1 MEDEKLM
8 GYSSDASENI
18 DWSHVSSSTT
28 GTGGAIQLMNHQ
40 IAPGINTY
48 LYGGSVV
55 YPGEPGAMRVTE
67 RTTQEILNEIS
78 SLKYS
83 LKIIADRILEIETTE
98 LGIAN
103 VNEEKIERRKLI
115 P

>member
-1 MEDEKLM
+1 MSLIRDINMEDEKLM
-8 GYSSDASENI
+8 GYSSD
-18 DWSHVSSSTT
+18 T
-28 GTGGAIQLMNHQ
+28 
-40 IAPGINTY
+40 TY

-55 YPGEPGAMRVTE
+55 YPGKSGAKIHE

-83 LKIIADRILEIETTE
+83 LKIIADRILEIESTE
-98 LGIAN
+98 LRIAN

-115 P
+115 H

>member
-8 GYSSDASENI
+8 GYSSD
-18 DWSHVSSSTT
+18 T
-28 GTGGAIQLMNHQ
+28 
-40 IAPGINTY
+40 TY

-55 YPGEPGAMRVTE
+55 YPGEPGSKIPE
-67 RTTQEILNEIS
+67 HTTREILNEIS
-78 SLKYS
+78 SLRYR
-83 LKIIADRILEIETTE
+83 LKMISDRILEIESTE
-98 LGIAN
+98 LRVAN